1 MVETDTA
8 LWLGVI
14 AAGATAMVVLAGVC
28 RRYWE
33 EPGGVLFSATLV
45 ALAGTL
51 TALGITIPLEVD
63 PQSAPATTYQYGLY
77 LSGLLW
83 GGFAARRTGVR
94 TVTTRR
100 VAALAAV
107 LTAGFAAN
115 AAFRVLVD
123 RTAVETSGVLASA
136 VQVVLALWAFSTA
149 LLGLAAF
156 IVGLGLVGY
165 SVVEYEH
172 VERFNGGLVGVA
184 ATVCW
189 FGMLFV
195 NIFVAV
201 QNPDV
206 TLATALAGVVSVGSA
221 TGFWLGVERYGM
233 FERSVAA
240 GTIGRDMVVEEME
253 DGVVVV
259 DDEGKLLDVNPVA
272 TRLFEVDRGEAVG
285 DPVAAVL
292 GEPLGE
298 LRTADLLD
306 LDTIVGVRQFEP
318 RTSPIAGA
326 EGTLLGFSVVLRD
339 VTERRTREERL
350 QVLNRVLRHNL
361 RNEVSVIS
369 GYAELLGET
378 GATVALDQAATE
390 ITETAHELA
399 EIGEKA
405 RTIEQMMAEPP
416 NGPEPISVR
425 AVLDSAVDQVDEQHA
440 HCEFAVDVEDGLE
453 VAANRNVLEPVV
465 QNVVENAAEH
475 NDRPRPHVEIRAG
488 EGVDPTT
495 VTITV
500 VDDGPGIPE
509 DERAVLESG
518 DVTPLEHGS
527 GLGMWI
533 TKWGVTRLG
542 GELSFAATE
551 PRGTIVTMRLPVKG
565 PDVEAVE
572 GTTGMLPAD

>member
-1 MVETDTA
+1 MVDSNTVLA
-8 LWLGVI
+8 LGAI

-28 RRYWE
+28 RRYWD
-33 EPGGVLFSATLV
+33 EPGGMLFSATLV
-45 ALAGTL
+45 SLAGTL
-51 TALGITIPLEVD
+51 TALGVTIPLEAGPHSV
-63 PQSAPATTYQYGLY
+63 PAASHQYGLY

-94 TVTTRR
+94 AVTTRR
-100 VAALAAV
+100 IGAVAGL
-107 LTAGFAAN
+107 LTAGFLATAS
-115 AAFRVLVD
+115 FRLVVD
-123 RTAVETSGVLASA
+123 RTAVETSSVLASA
-136 VQVVLALWAFSTA
+136 VQVVLTLWAVSVS
-149 LLGLAAF
+149 LLGLTVF
-156 IVGLGLVGY
+156 VVGLGLVAY

-172 VERFNGGLVGVA
+172 VDGFNGGLVGVA

-189 FGMLFV
+189 FGMFLGDVF
-195 NIFVAV
+195 IAT
-201 QNPDV
+201 QNPGPTV
-206 TLATALAGVVSVGSA
+206 ASGLAGVISVGGA
-221 TGFWLGVERYGM
+221 AGFWLGVERYGM

-240 GTIGRDMVVEEME
+240 GTIGRDKVVEEME
-253 DGVVVV
+253 DAVVVV
-259 DDEGKLLDVNPVA
+259 DDEAEVLDINPVG
-272 TRLFEVDRGEAVG
+272 TRLFEVDSAEVVG
-285 DPVAAVL
+285 SDVETVL
-292 GEPLGE
+292 GESLGT
-298 LRTADLLD
+298 LRTEDLLD

-326 EGTLLGFSVVLRD
+326 EGTVLGFSVVLRD

-378 GATVALDQAATE
+378 GATVALDQAASE

-405 RTIEQMMAEPP
+405 RTIERMMAEPP
-416 NGPEPISVR
+416 NGPEPVSVGR
-425 AVLDSAVDQVDEQHA
+425 VLESAVAQIGDQHSA
-440 HCEFAVDVEDGLE
+440 CKFAVDVEDGLE

-475 NDRPRPHVEIRAG
+475 NDRPRPNVEIRAT

-500 VDDGPGIPE
+500 VDDGPGIPT
-509 DERAVLESG
+509 DEREVLDSG

-527 GLGMWI
+527 GLGLWI

-551 PRGTIVTMRLPVKG
+551 PRGTIVTIRLPVEG
-565 PDVEAVE
+565 PNVEAIE
-572 GTTGMLPAD
+572 RQAGMLLAD